1 MVSTLHPQPLRA
13 HRVAPAAGAL
23 GGIVLLPGLRETDES
38 VLELAH
44 RLAAQRYLV
53 MVPELVGSLGLDPE
67 AAAAA
72 EQTWHEVDHDDSVS
86 DVLTLV
92 KGPDYSRWAVRAL
105 RATVTALSREPG
117 VDERIAVIGYG
128 TGGGLAFTIASA
140 DPRVRLAL
148 AYDSVGTDIDLVE
161 NIKGAAVSF
170 YAADNVAAAQ
180 SLPDLRAAMRRAGVP
195 FCAKPYP
202 ARHLS
207 LTDLVT
213 PRPHG
218 SVAGD
223 LWQRSLAMLRL
234 HLV

>member
-1 MVSTLHPQPLRA
+1 L
-13 HRVAPAAGAL
+13 
-23 GGIVLLPGLRETDES
+23 I
-38 VLELAH
+38 
-44 RLAAQRYLV
+44 
-53 MVPELVGSLGLDPE
+53 PELVGSLGVDPL

-72 EQTWHEVDHDDSVS
+72 EQTWHEVEHEESVS

-92 KGPDYSRWAVRAL
+92 QGPGYTKWALKAL
-105 RATVTALSREPG
+105 RSTVTVLSQEPG
-117 VDERIAVIGYG
+117 VGERVAVIGYG
-128 TGGGLAFTIASA
+128 TGGGMAFALASA

-180 SLPDLRAAMRRAGVP
+180 GLPDLRAAMRRAGVP